1 MRNTSISFLVV
12 PALALMGL
20 ASVGCNKGGEGGG
33 VGVAPGAEMT
43 VLFAS
48 NNNGEIEPCG

>member
-1 MRNTSISFLVV
+1 MRNTSMGLLIV
-12 PALALMGL
+12 PALTLLGVVA
-20 ASVGCNKGGEGGG
+20 GCNKGGEGGG

-43 VLFAS
+43 ILYAS

>member
-20 ASVGCNKGGEGGG
+20 AAVGCNKGGEGGG
-33 VGVAPGAEMT
+33 VGVAAGTEMT
-43 VLFAS
+43 VMFAS